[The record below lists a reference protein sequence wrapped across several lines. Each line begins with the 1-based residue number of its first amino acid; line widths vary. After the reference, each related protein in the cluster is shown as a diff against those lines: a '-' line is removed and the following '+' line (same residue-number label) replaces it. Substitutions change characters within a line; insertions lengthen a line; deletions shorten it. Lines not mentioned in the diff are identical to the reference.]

1 MEKRKILVFFSRLVY
16 VIGAGLAISIFLMF
30 VARPVGVFVSTVH
43 SRLHLKEET
52 MVAWVGLRGAVPII
66 LATFSL
72 LAGIAKADVIFNVVF
87 FIVLT
92 SALLQG
98 TTIPLIAKW
107 LRVDAPFLLKR
118 LILSSANRRKMKCD
132 MAEVQIPDNSIVSSK
147 RILEIGL
154 PDGALIVLI
163 KRDDEFFVPGGGTV
177 LREGDNLLVL
187 ADKDTF
193 RKVSSIIETQAV
205 KPE

>member
-1 MEKRKILVFFSRLVY
+1 
-16 VIGAGLAISIFLMF
+16 
-30 VARPVGVFVSTVH
+30 
-43 SRLHLKEET
+43 
-52 MVAWVGLRGAVPII
+52 
-66 LATFSL
+66 
-72 LAGIAKADVIFNVVF
+72 
-87 FIVLT
+87 
-92 SALLQG
+92 
-98 TTIPLIAKW
+98 
-107 LRVDAPFLLKR
+107 
-118 LILSSANRRKMKCD
+118 

>member
-1 MEKRKILVFFSRLVY
+1 MEKRQILVFPSRLVY

-66 LATFSL
+66 LATFPL
-72 LAGIAKADVIFNVVF
+72 LAGIAKADMIFNVVF